1 MEKLQQF
8 KSYIK
13 DLPRTALIVLDNFFE
28 WLKKTFLHPSE
39 GMKTFYLL
47 FIISILCFI
56 YTWVTHDF
64 TVPLGGDYTLQEMT
78 FLFNGYDDWHEFFRT
93 GDFPNWDNSIF
104 LGVDNIGANSF
115 YYLFSPFFL
124 ILLIFPRDWLLVL
137 QGLEFVPKLVIAG
150 MFFYWYLGSFKQLSY
165 KTRRI
170 GALCFAFSGYTF
182 CYLWFHFLD
191 SVAFLPLIFLGI
203 ERVIQKKDPRILLI
217 GFLLNAM
224 ASYFFFVVFMI
235 GGFLYAIFRFFQT
248 IKERDHDQN
257 WAVFGIGF
265 FSFLIG
271 IFLSAFVLLPG
282 ITTALSMPRVNN
294 EETWLDG
301 ILNADGIFNKLV
313 AVFTYP
319 WSTSQNQITPLVNFL
334 FMPLG
339 CYYSNLLNVS
349 WYDNM
354 QASLYATT
362 PMLLIFFVG
371 LINLLK
377 KKKWGQLFAF
387 AFTLFLLFSPIGFY
401 LFSGFTVGYARYFI
415 IPISWMIVFDCHVME
430 QRKDIPRTDLDISF
444 IIVILLSIISMFLV
458 VYEVNNHPSYYPS
471 STYWDLRLIEVV
483 ISIVWMFICYLL
495 LRHFFHKKT
504 FSRTSVILASI
515 DIVVMANVSII
526 FQGTVDIDSMA
537 GGPDNIATETEIVNL
552 LKASENDDFYRI
564 YNTTADRGNINIS
577 LREGY
582 NGLGAFHS
590 VYPFGAQDFLD
601 RSKIPYTYQNW
612 SMGIHNHRENLE
624 TFLSTKYYLV
634 PKVSKPT
641 DPYVIPNQE
650 YDIPYGY
657 KNILDITEEE
667 QKALNVEYSKE
678 LLDYLSSDDCTKS
691 LYVNLNYLN
700 GIFSFDTIINTAWLS
715 TYADD
720 EGNFTYGRYE
730 DINEYPLLRF
740 AMLDDKD
747 YQKFKE
753 DSKFNA
759 DTVVINGVTTTMTNT
774 LSTNRNR
781 FYNAI
786 LTTDY
791 KEGNS
796 GAIELVSGY
805 SDLDIQVYSAQWPA
819 TEAVPSGE
827 YAYMNPLDPYDTTGK
842 AEYDQNNPFLACNGI
857 GPADVK
863 YNYDTLTD
871 DEGVHLDSYK
881 RQVLYN
887 SKLVIT
893 PKDSFGRP
901 TLLCE
906 DADPEN
912 PESGYY
918 ISIDSTNNIDWRF
931 FDENGVLIS
940 KAQHSF
946 SNYKTAHGYYVD
958 RPVSKIVGIILEG
971 NKEEPCLIDK
981 PNLYL
986 IHNSDYQNAVDIQKQ
1001 YQAEITYR
1009 TSDEMHFSTSYE
1021 NPRFVVLNI
1030 PLQDGFSLYEI
1041 TKDKDGNEVKTPVQL
1056 YKAQGGFI
1064 GFEGK
1069 SGACDY
1075 VLIYET
1081 PYLNIAMAITGIGI
1095 LVTLICLAYYSY
1107 KNRLEHVLDAVSWH
1121 VKLNDL
1127 TVKEDD

>member
-1 MEKLQQF
+1 MDKIQHL

-13 DLPRTALIVLDNFFE
+13 DLPRTALVTLDAFFQ
-28 WLKKTFLHPSE
+28 WLKRTFLHPSE

-56 YTWVTHDF
+56 YTWVTHEF

-93 GDFPNWDNSIF
+93 GDFPNWDYSVF

-150 MFFYWYLGSFKQLSY
+150 MLFYWYLGSFKQLSY

-170 GALCFAFSGYTF
+170 GVLCFAFSGYTF

-203 ERVIQKKDPRILLI
+203 ERVIQKKDPRILLV

-224 ASYFFFVVFMI
+224 VSYFFFVVFMI

-257 WAVFGIGF
+257 WAVFGLGF

-294 EETWLDG
+294 GKTWLDG

-319 WSTSQNQITPLVNFL
+319 WSYSQNQITPLVNFL

-377 KKKWGQLFAF
+377 NKKWWQLFAF

-415 IPISWMIVFDCHVME
+415 IPISWMVVFDCHVLE
-430 QRKDIPRTDLDISF
+430 KRKEIPRTDLDISF
-444 IIVILLSIISMFLV
+444 IIVIFLSIISMFLV
-458 VYEVNNHPSYYPS
+458 VYEVNNNPSFYPS

-495 LRHFFHKKT
+495 LRHFFHKKA
-504 FSRTSVILASI
+504 FSRTALILASL

-526 FQGTVDIDSMA
+526 CQGTVNIDTMA
-537 GGPDNIATETEIVNL
+537 GGPQNIATETEIIKL
-552 LKASENDDFYRI
+552 LKASENDDFYRV

-590 VYPFGAQDFLD
+590 VYPFGTQDFLD

-641 DPYVIPNQE
+641 EPYVIPSQE

-657 KNILDITEEE
+657 KNILDVTEEE
-667 QKALNVEYSKE
+667 QKALNVDYSEE
-678 LLDYLSSDDCTKS
+678 LLDYLSSEDCDKS
-691 LYVNLNYLN
+691 LYVNLNHLN

-715 TYADD
+715 TYVDE
-720 EGNFTYGRYE
+720 EGNYTYGRYE

-747 YQKFKE
+747 YQTFKE
-753 DSKFNA
+753 DNKYNA
-759 DTVVINGVTTTMTNT
+759 DTVVINGVETVMTNT

-786 LTTDY
+786 VTSDY
-791 KEGNS
+791 EEGNS
-796 GAIELVSGY
+796 GAIEYVSGY

-827 YAYMNPLDPYDTTGK
+827 YAYMNPLDPYDMTGK

-871 DEGVHLDSYK
+871 DDGEHLDTYT

-901 TLLCE
+901 ALLCE
-906 DADPEN
+906 DADPDD
-912 PESGYY
+912 PETGYY

-946 SNYKTAHGYYVD
+946 SDYKTAHGYYVD

-971 NKEEPCLIDK
+971 NKEEPCYIDR
-981 PNLYL
+981 PNIYL
-986 IHNSDYQNAVDIQKQ
+986 THNSDYQKAIDVQKQ
-1001 YQAEITYR
+1001 YKATITYR
-1009 TSDEMHFSTSYE
+1009 TSDEMHFTTSYE
-1021 NPRFVVLNI
+1021 SPRFVVLNY
-1030 PLQDGFSLYEI
+1030 PLQDGFTLYEI
-1041 TKDKDGNEVKTPVQL
+1041 TKDENGEEIRTPIDL

-1069 SGACDY
+1069 SGECEY

-1081 PYLNIAMAITGIGI
+1081 PHLSLAMAVTTIGI
-1095 LVTLICLAYYSY
+1095 LITLICLAYYSY
-1107 KNRLEHVLDAVSWH
+1107 KHKQEHALDAISWH
-1121 VKLNDL
+1121 AKQNDSSAN
-1127 TVKEDD
+1127 E